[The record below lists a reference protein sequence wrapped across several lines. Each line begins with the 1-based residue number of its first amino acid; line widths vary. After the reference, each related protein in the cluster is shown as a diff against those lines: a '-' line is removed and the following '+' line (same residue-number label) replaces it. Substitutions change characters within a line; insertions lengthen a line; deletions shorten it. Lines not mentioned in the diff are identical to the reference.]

1 MAYLLALP
9 SAGFYGAAD
18 FTGGLVTRRAAAIP
32 VVFLSQATG
41 LVLVALAL
49 PLLPAA
55 TPTSA
60 DLWWGA
66 IAGLTGGVGVAL
78 LYYALSIGTMSVVA
92 PTTAVAAVALPVLT
106 SMALGE
112 RPSAIAV
119 AGILLGVVSIV
130 MVSRQSSA
138 PSPDGRGPAP
148 SGARGGQRV
157 RTGVGVALLAGI
169 GVGLFL
175 LTLAQTRAE
184 AGMWPLFTDRIASVA
199 MFAILA
205 GVRRQSLRMPVG
217 LAALAIVGGALDM
230 IANALYLLAVRIGPL
245 SPVVTLSSLYP
256 ASTVLLA
263 RGILG
268 ERLSAWQTAGVV
280 TALVAVMLIVS
291 G

>member
-1 MAYLLALP
+1 MAYLLALL

-55 TPTSA
+55 TPRSA

-92 PTTAVAAVALPVLT
+92 PTTAVAAVALPVLA
-106 SMALGE
+106 SIALGE

-119 AGILLGVVSIV
+119 AGIVLGVVSIV
-130 MVSRQSSA
+130 MVSRQSS
-138 PSPDGRGPAP
+138 SP
-148 SGARGGQRV
+148 SGDGGGQGV
-157 RTGVGVALLAGI
+157 RRGIGLALLAGI

-199 MFAILA
+199 LFAVLA
-205 GVRRQSLRMPVG
+205 GVRWRSLRMPTG
-217 LAALAIVGGALDM
+217 LAALAIGAGTLDM

-245 SPVVTLSSLYP
+245 SPVVTLASLYP

-268 ERLSAWQTAGVV
+268 ERLNAWQTAGVV
-280 TALVAVMLIVS
+280 TALIAVMLIVR